1 MVRIYI
7 RMLRNPFKWVEFALE
22 YVEFGLNGET
32 LHSKASNHFRMVRI
46 YIQMPQIT
54 FEWLEFG
61 YECFKSLSNG

>member
-1 MVRIYI
+1 
-7 RMLRNPFKWVEFALE
+7 MLRNPFKWVEFALE

-46 YIQMPQIT
+46 YIQIPQIT

-61 YECFKSLSNG
+61 YECFKSLLNG